1 MHSHYLFGPFYRK
14 YTQGVPV
21 TNNIYADPLF
31 AKFYNETIDYGSQ
44 FSDIDFYR
52 RCLKQDDIILEIGTG
67 NGRVFNVLINENFN
81 IYGIEPEIEMIQ
93 YIYKQY
99 KNRIFITGIEH
110 LSCLNGLK
118 FSKVIIPAT
127 TISLFSKE
135 LVIPFFK
142 EMKSYLTF
150 GGKII
155 FDIIKPE
162 FGKQTSNQIQT
173 IKTDEGTFFLGNAII
188 DQYYVLNI
196 YTKQQQTEK
205 IGYSKKYLH
214 TTDYFQKLANEL
226 NYKFNIIQ
234 SSNTYQFLEM
244 TNIG

>member
-142 EMKSYLTF
+142 AKRY
-150 GGKII
+150 I
-155 FDIIKPE
+155 FSLP
-162 FGKQTSNQIQT
+162 
-173 IKTDEGTFFLGNAII
+173 
-188 DQYYVLNI
+188 
-196 YTKQQQTEK
+196 
-205 IGYSKKYLH
+205 
-214 TTDYFQKLANEL
+214 
-226 NYKFNIIQ
+226 
-234 SSNTYQFLEM
+234 
-244 TNIG
+244 